1 MHKTKKK
8 WGNEGLG
15 LTNSPI
21 IDFLCHMPF
30 LTVTICLLAAY
41 GVLMALYT
49 RGYWRMRPFAAGS
62 KVPKSKFSVI
72 IPARNEASNIED
84 CITGILAQKY
94 PAHLFDIIV
103 VDDFSEDET
112 AQVVSKIALQHN
124 NVRLLQLKDFT
135 NNENLIAYKKRAI
148 EIAINEASGD
158 WIVTTDA
165 DCSVTTNWLA
175 TYDAYIQEHD
185 CVMMAAP
192 VAYTN
197 TGSLLSI
204 FQVLDFISLQGIT
217 AAAVASGSH
226 TLCNGANLCYSKKAF
241 ESVGKFSG
249 IDHLPSGDD
258 MLLMHKMKKSYPGKI
273 GYLFAQEAVVTT
285 APSATLGL
293 FLQQRIRWASK
304 ATGYQDKI
312 IFWILLLVYLVNASL
327 LLYLPIHFLQTGNIY
342 TWLILIGC
350 KTLIEIPFM
359 FASAT
364 FFKQQ
369 KLLWWFALMQPF
381 HIVYTLVAGWFGTFG
396 SYKWKGRTVMKQ
408 QDDHFFRKLRRNKAA
423 SVSLFIVAAAFLMAV
438 FAYFM
443 APEHS
448 PNANRMIPE
457 IGSMKPGFTI
467 QLLQVKR
474 IGETKQI
481 SFFEKLIGGEED
493 VYTFIPI
500 TSYTIKGSDIYFQKY
515 IDEGITESGVMQLSL
530 VANNPVIT
538 QTYYA
543 GTDKFGR
550 DMLSR
555 LIIGVR
561 VSLGVGLIAVLLS
574 LTIGILLGALA
585 GFYRGW
591 IDECIMWFINV
602 IWSIPTLLL
611 VFAITLV
618 LGKGFWQVFIAVG
631 LTMWVNVA
639 RLVRGQ
645 VMAIKNREFIEAT
658 RVLGYSDTRT
668 IFIHILPNIIG
679 PILVIAA
686 SNFASAIVIEAG
698 LSFLGVGV
706 QPPQPSWGLM
716 IKENYNFI
724 ITHNPALALAPGIAI
739 MILVLAFNLL
749 GNGLRD
755 AFNVREK

>member
-1 MHKTKKK
+1 M
-8 WGNEGLG
+8 
-15 LTNSPI
+15 
-21 IDFLCHMPF
+21 
-30 LTVTICLLAAY
+30 AAY

-49 RGYWRMRPFAAGS
+49 RGHWKLRAFVAKGKTPQT
-62 KVPKSKFSVI
+62 KFSIV
-72 IPARNEASNIED
+72 IPARNEAANIEN
-84 CITGILAQKY
+84 CIASILAQNY
-94 PAHLFDIIV
+94 PSHLFELIV
-103 VDDFSEDET
+103 IDDFSEDET
-112 AQVVSKIALQHN
+112 ANIVGSLALQHSN
-124 NVRLLQLKDFT
+124 LRLLRLQDFT
-135 NNENLIAYKKRAI
+135 KDENIIAYKKRAI
-148 EIAINEASGD
+148 EIAIEQANHP

-165 DCSVTTNWLA
+165 DCSFTNNWLA
-175 TYDAYIQEHD
+175 SYDAYIQEHN
-185 CVMMAAP
+185 CVMIAAP
-192 VAYTN
+192 VSYKN
-197 TGSLLSI
+197 TGSFLSV

-217 AAAVASGSH
+217 AAAVGSGSH
-226 TLCNGANLCYSKKAF
+226 TLCNGANLCYSKEAF

-258 MLLMHKMKKSYPGKI
+258 MLLMHKMKKSYPEKI
-273 GYLFAQEAVVTT
+273 GYLYAQDAVVTT
-285 APSATLGL
+285 APSATLDL
-293 FLQQRIRWASK
+293 FIQQRIRWSSK
-304 ATGYQDKI
+304 ALGYQDKI
-312 IFWILLLVYLVNASL
+312 IFWILLLVYLVNFSL
-327 LLYLPIHFLQTGNIY
+327 LVYLPVNLIETGNINN
-342 TWLILIGC
+342 WLVFIGC
-350 KTLIEIPFM
+350 KTLVEVPFM
-359 FASAT
+359 YAAAK

-369 KLLWWFALMQPF
+369 KLLWWFLLMQPF
-381 HIVYTLVAGWFGTFG
+381 HILYTVVAGWFGTFG
-396 SYKWKGRTVMKQ
+396 SYKWKGRTVTKNEP
-408 QDDHFFRKLRRNKAA
+408 DRFFRKLKRNKPA
-423 SVSLFIVAAAFLMAV
+423 SVSLYIITAAFLMAV
-438 FAYFM
+438 FAYFI

-474 IGETKQI
+474 IGETPNA
-481 SFFEKLIGGEED
+481 SFFDRLLNGKED
-493 VYTFIPI
+493 ANTFIPI
-500 TSYTIKGSDIYFQKY
+500 TSYVIKGDSIFFQKY
-515 IDEGITESGVMQLSL
+515 IDEGITEPGVMLLSL
-530 VANNPVIT
+530 TATEPVIK

-561 VSLGVGLIAVLLS
+561 VSLGVGMIAVLLS

-645 VMAIKNREFIEAT
+645 VMAIKNREFIEAAQ
-658 RVLGYSDTRT
+658 VLGYSNTRT
-668 IFIHILPNIIG
+668 IFLHILPNIIG
-679 PILVIAA
+679 PVLVIAA